1 MQFGRLTVTSI
12 MSQQRSK
19 RQNLTIQ
26 GGSQLQ
32 EFEVTADKY
41 DENRHF
47 FLSHFNRNDYERA
60 LANLPQINTLF
71 KITEMEVWVTNTRG
85 ATQGV
90 RDIIAVADLGEADRD
105 KMAVDG
111 KILLTNGTTYLF
123 PSRV

>member
-1 MQFGRLTVTSI
+1 MRSQLIQGSQSLLGIKTEMQFGRLTVTSI
-12 MSQQRSK
+12 MSQQRSR

-60 LANLPQINTLF
+60 LGNLPQINTLF
-71 KITEMEVWVTNTRG
+71 KITKMEVWVTNTREQLK
-85 ATQGV
+85 AFV
-90 RDIIAVADLGEADRD
+90 ISSL
-105 KMAVDG
+105 
-111 KILLTNGTTYLF
+111 
-123 PSRV
+123 